1 MTNTRT
7 LSVKN
12 IIVANT
18 LMEKLIDFIREN
30 KECFT
35 GEVYKNKHCHVMEDR
50 AVCLQARSI
59 WTTIAMLENLMPDT
73 SEGDYRIME
82 LWDSCGLGNQLDENE
97 FDLFMWSEVC

>member
-1 MTNTRT
+1 MTNTTNVRN
-7 LSVKN
+7 VKTM
-12 IIVANT
+12 ITAT
-18 LMEKLIDFIREN
+18 FLMENLINFIRNN
-30 KECFT
+30 KEHFT
-35 GEVYKNKHCHVMEDR
+35 GNVDKMETNSIC
-50 AVCLQARSI
+50 VQARSI